1 MIKCNSCGKEIE
13 DGEEIC
19 RWCGAVQSL
28 DETDVDNN
36 SDVEVDKS
44 LDSSKKSNM
53 ILIGVIVA
61 VILLVVISV
70 IAITSGGNKKTSE
83 SKEVESASV
92 DNTSTEAITETT
104 TELTT
109 ETTTENTTET
119 TTSIQDAIIGT
130 YYSDYKSYENE
141 KVIIEKDQI
150 IVDTN
155 LWEAHCT
162 SRGSYTIDGNKIICG
177 ELYSEGDCLVFNPGL
192 CFYFDESANKLIVY
206 NGEACFCLMGWG
218 TPDYL
223 YEKCTFTKG

>member
-1 MIKCNSCGKEIE
+1 MIKCNSCGKGIE

-19 RWCGAVQSL
+19 RWCGVVQTL
-28 DETDVDNN
+28 DETNAEDNLN
-36 SDVEVDKS
+36 VEASES
-44 LDSSKKSNM
+44 LGSSKKSNM
-53 ILIGVIVA
+53 ILIGVVISI
-61 VILLVVISV
+61 ILLVVISV

-92 DNTSTEAITETT
+92 DNNTSTEAITETT

-109 ETTTENTTET
+109 ETTTET

-177 ELYSEGDCLVFNPGL
+177 GLYSEGDCLVFNPGL